1 MWSKRGKIEDMACFY
16 MVVHVPGFENGGL
29 TGMKQKLYLDFNNCK
44 LGLSETSEIRD
55 DHVCRDVSFLFPFRE
70 VSFRVKLG

>member
-29 TGMKQKLYLDFNNCK
+29 TAHPGSVSPTRTTFTRASDERRGQAAF
-44 LGLSETSEIRD
+44 SEAVRTNPLR
-55 DHVCRDVSFLFPFRE
+55 RRQRVSRT
-70 VSFRVKLG
+70 R